1 MSSEQSPIWYLRKHD
16 GGETH
21 GPVPFT
27 RIREWAASAQIHPQD
42 SLSNDRIKWTKAPM
56 VAELHMD
63 WLIEV
68 PDNPLYGP
76 TTAGALLEFLDA
88 GEITPET
95 RIVNCCT
102 AESLLVADA
111 PFYSRREEK
120 PADDPR
126 VAELELELAAARH
139 RLAAA
144 EEEIARLRAGG
155 NAAAD

>member
-1 MSSEQSPIWYLRKHD
+1 MTSEQQPIWYLRKHD

-27 RIREWAASAQIHPQD
+27 RIREWADSAQINPQD

-56 VAELHMD
+56 VADLHMD

-76 TTAGALLEFLDA
+76 TTSGALLEFLVA

-95 RIVNCCT
+95 RIVNCCS
-102 AESLLVADA
+102 AETITLAET
-111 PFYSRREEK
+111 PFYPEADEGDRIAALEQELAETRR
-120 PADDPR
+120 
-126 VAELELELAAARH
+126 ELAAARE
-139 RLAAA
+139 RIAMLESAAGEA
-144 EEEIARLRAGG
+144 
-155 NAAAD
+155 